1 VAPRHFEDCSVGD
14 RLTTGGRTVTET
26 DVVMFAAVSGDW
38 NALHTDAEA
47 AREGPYGERI
57 AHGMLTLVIGMNLL
71 FRQGNVQAH
80 LLPSE
85 LVAVTGYETVKF
97 LQPVKI
103 GDTLRVDAEIV
114 SARRIFVNQGLLGV
128 RFRVLNQRTE
138 AVAAGRL
145 SVLVHCRPAEL
156 PNGAVG
162 GQ

>member
-14 RLTTGGRTVTET
+14 RLTTAGRTVTET

-71 FRQGNVQAH
+71 FRQGNVQSH

-85 LVAVTGYETVKF
+85 LVAVTGYEHVKF

-103 GDTLRVDAEIV
+103 GDTLRVAAEIV
-114 SARRIFVNQGLLGV
+114 DAKRIFASQGLLGV
-128 RFRVLNQRTE
+128 RFRILNQRTE
-138 AVAAGRL
+138 AVASGRL
-145 SVLVHCRPAEL
+145 SVLVHCRAGAPADGVVE
-156 PNGAVG
+156 